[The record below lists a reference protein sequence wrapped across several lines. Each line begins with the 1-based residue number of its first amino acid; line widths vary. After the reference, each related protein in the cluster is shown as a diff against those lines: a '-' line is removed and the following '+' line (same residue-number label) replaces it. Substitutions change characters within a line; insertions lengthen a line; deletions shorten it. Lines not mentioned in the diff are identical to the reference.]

1 MDLKAIKTFHLI
13 AKHESFIRAAEEL
26 NYSPS
31 AVTMQIRKLESDL
44 GVTLIERGKPFR
56 LTEAGRLFREQSLPL
71 IRHMEQLQAIMADWE
86 TGEAGHV
93 RLGVTEPTASHRLP
107 GLLKTFL
114 ERHPNIRI
122 SVDIADTPTLAD
134 RVLRG
139 DVDLALCS
147 SPDAGEELYYE
158 ALFKE
163 PFAVL
168 LPENHP
174 LARKAAIDARDFRE
188 HRLLVTSAVCPYR
201 RKLEMTLKDAG
212 NVPADV
218 MEIGSMSALKHYVA
232 GGLGIAL
239 VPEISLDPLPRGTVV
254 RPLGEGLSVDM
265 AFGMLYPK
273 TGAPFTRAAT
283 RLYRFLKHELRQNA
297 LNPLAVS
304 GYSAVWTGVERGRS

>member
-13 AKHESFIRAAEEL
+13 AKYESFIRAAEEL

-107 GLLKTFL
+107 RLLKTFL
-114 ERHPNIRI
+114 ELHPNIRI

-139 DVDLALCS
+139 EVDLALCS
-147 SPDAGEELYYE
+147 SPDTGEELYYE
-158 ALFKE
+158 ALFRE

-168 LPENHP
+168 LPEHHP
-174 LARKAAIDARDFRE
+174 LARKASIDIRDFRE
-188 HRLLVTSAVCPYR
+188 HRLLVTSTTCPYR

-212 NVPADV
+212 NVPTDV

-232 GGLGIAL
+232 AGLGIAL
-239 VPEISLDPLPRGTVV
+239 APEISLEPLPRGTVV
-254 RPLGEGLSVDM
+254 RPLGDGLSIDM
-265 AFGMLYPK
+265 ACGMLYPK
-273 TGAPFTRAAT
+273 TGAPFTRAAA
-283 RLYRFLKHELRQNA
+283 RLYRFLKHELCRDA
-297 LNPLAVS
+297 WSTGGVLDVS
-304 GYSAVWTGVERGRS
+304 PTGSG